1 MSNTVVEEETIN
13 NAEVDEITR
22 AVVLERAHATNK
34 PLIDHLPD
42 AVEKDE
48 MGFLSLLAGPGEK
61 LIIERIASVLTHK
74 PWLDTKTYTVKSVD
88 LASGFVML
96 WDDDLHRDAST
107 NYIKGLE
114 AGYRFKL
121 VTRKGMQIGKKKR
134 GRPKKNP
141 TDVPDVNAKPIELD
155 ANGMPVKK
163 KRGRPPGVKNRDREV
178 IKAEKHAK
186 VKSNAGR

>member
-163 KRGRPPGVKNRDREV
+163 KRGRPPGVKNRPRAV